1 MTPVTRKLL
10 LRALVLWACLAAG
23 SDSASGRAEATQPT
37 SGQVASPGFQSP
49 AEQLYQQ
56 LGSVGLDPARTY
68 RVRGAS
74 LDRADLHITLEDGEI
89 SFTREV
95 QGRITGA
102 LFAGEGEVLLMP
114 PNRVERASTA
124 LFTGM
129 AILEE
134 RFASAYFRFN
144 DDTFTEI
151 EPFLR
156 EADDAH
162 EFAARWNTMAQSL
175 AELDALRLL
184 LDLSR
189 LLPEPGNGVR
199 ETRGADAFSD
209 RLLHAQL
216 QGKTLGPFDLTFD
229 RAAPEQIWAGQ
240 SKTVE
245 AVTYYDLWTAFALRN
260 PGSRPARD
268 DVQEEDVEIPR
279 YRITTEVRPPTS
291 LSAQAWLQMKVRRGG
306 ERTVLFELSRFLK
319 VRNVEVDGK
328 PAEFIHNPSLE
339 GTQLARRGNDQVAVI
354 FPQAL
359 RAGQTVELKFG
370 YGGDVLS
377 DAGGGLLYVGARGT
391 WYPNRGIAM
400 ADFDLEFHYPPGW
413 TLVATG
419 QSVPVAA
426 TANPAFPGEQVS
438 HWVSERPEGLCGFN
452 LGKYERAV
460 VDTGGLT
467 VETYAALG
475 VEKEFPRS
483 SVVVMVPDIRVPGK
497 TTSEV
502 VEQPDP
508 SPARNARSVAQAAA
522 RDLDFYAKRF
532 GPYPYASLRVT
543 QIPGR
548 LSQGWPG
555 LVFLS
560 SYAFLNPVE
569 QAELRMEPVQ
579 SHLTRL
585 VLPHE
590 IAHQWWGDLVGWRL
604 YRDQW
609 LMEGLANY
617 CALMTIEAD
626 NPAAFHK
633 VLDKYRADLLR
644 ADPDGVPLQNAG
656 PVTLGQRLT
665 SSHFPSGYEAIS
677 YGRGT
682 WLFHMLR
689 EMLRD
694 AEADDASGRAQP
706 QSGADE
712 PFVRVLRQIRDRYAG
727 KQISTDE
734 LFAAFQQ
741 ELPPSLRYEGRKSL
755 DWFVEG
761 WVNGAAV
768 PRFSLDHLKITPGS
782 RATQVSGRILQKDA
796 PDDLV
801 TSVPL
806 YALLGG
812 KPVLLGRVF
821 ADGPETP
828 FQLAAPLGTRKILID
843 PNETVLATS
852 R

>member
-1 MTPVTRKLL
+1 
-10 LRALVLWACLAAG
+10 LASGHAQAG
-23 SDSASGRAEATQPT
+23 SGTAGQAT
-37 SGQVASPGFQSP
+37 GAGFQSP
-49 AEQLYQQ
+49 GRQLYQQ

-68 RVRGAS
+68 RIRGAS
-74 LDRADLHITLEDGEI
+74 LNRLALHITLEDGEI

-102 LFAGEGEVLLMP
+102 VFEGEGEVLLTP

-134 RFASAYFRFN
+134 SFSSAYFRFN
-144 DDTFTEI
+144 DDTFAEVQ
-151 EPFLR
+151 PFLWP
-156 EADDAH
+156 ADDAN
-162 EFAARWNTMAQSL
+162 EFAARWNEMAQNL
-175 AELDALRLL
+175 AEFDALRLL
-184 LDLSR
+184 LDFSH
-189 LLPEPGNGVR
+189 LLPAPGGGFR
-199 ETRGADAFSD
+199 ETHGAEAFSD
-209 RLLHAQL
+209 RLLHARL
-216 QGKTLGPFDLTFD
+216 QGGSLGRFDVTFD

-240 SKTVE
+240 TKTVDG
-245 AVTYYDLWTAFALRN
+245 VSYYDVWTAFALPK
-260 PGSRPARD
+260 PGSEGSREARD
-268 DVQEEDVEIPR
+268 DDQDDVEIPR
-279 YRITTEVRPPTS
+279 YRITTDVRPPSS
-291 LSAQAWLQMKVRRGG
+291 LSAQAWLEMKVRRGG
-306 ERTVLFELSRFLK
+306 QRTVLFELSRFLQVK
-319 VRNVEVDGK
+319 EVEVGGK

-339 GTQLARRGNDQVAVI
+339 GTQLARGGNDQVAVI

-359 RAGQTVELKFG
+359 RAGETVELRFV

-377 DAGGGLLYVGARGT
+377 EAGGGLLYVGARGI
-391 WYPNRGIAM
+391 WYPNRGLAM

-419 QSVPVAA
+419 KQVPVAA
-426 TANPAFPGEQVS
+426 PRNPAFPGEQVS
-438 HWVSERPEGLCGFN
+438 HWVTERPEGLSGFN
-452 LGKYERAV
+452 LGKYERV
-460 VDTGGLT
+460 VAETGGMT
-467 VETYAALG
+467 VETYAAQG
-475 VEKEFPRS
+475 VEKAFPRP
-483 SVVVMVPDIRVPGK
+483 SVVVVVPDIRVPGK
-497 TTSEV
+497 ATSELV
-502 VEQPDP
+502 QPPDP

-522 RDLDFYAKRF
+522 RDLDFYAQRF

-543 QIPGR
+543 QMPGR

-560 SYAFLNPVE
+560 SYAFLNPGE
-569 QAELRMEPVQ
+569 QAELSMAPLE
-579 SHLTRL
+579 SSLTSL

-590 IAHQWWGDLVGWRL
+590 IAHQWWGDLVEWRR

-609 LMEGLANY
+609 LVEGLANY

-633 VLDKYRADLLR
+633 VLDKYRADLQR
-644 ADPDGVPLQNAG
+644 ANKDGVPLRDAG

-689 EMLRD
+689 EMLLD
-694 AEADDASGRAQP
+694 AEAGGIRGGQP
-706 QSGADE
+706 RSGAEE
-712 PFVRVLRQIRDRYAG
+712 PFVRVLRKIREVYGG
-727 KQISTDE
+727 KQISTEE

-741 ELPPSLRYEGRKSL
+741 ELPPSLRYEGRRSL

-768 PRFSLDHLKITPGS
+768 PRFSLDNVKITPGN
-782 RATQVSGRILQKDA
+782 RGTQVSGRILEKDA

-801 TSVPL
+801 TSIPL
-806 YALLGG
+806 YAVLAG
-812 KPVLLGRVF
+812 KPIFVARVF

-828 FQLAAPLGTRKILID
+828 FHLAVPAGTRKILMD
-843 PNETVLATS
+843 PNGTVLTTF

>member
-1 MTPVTRKLL
+1 MTQVTRKVLL
-10 LRALVLWACLAAG
+10 CALVVWAGLAAG
-23 SDSASGRAEATQPT
+23 SDSASGRAPATQGTP
-37 SGQVASPGFQSP
+37 GQLARPGFPSP

-74 LDRADLHITLEDGEI
+74 LDRPALRITLEDGEI

-102 LFAGEGEVLLMP
+102 VFEGEGEVLLTP

-144 DDTFTEI
+144 DDTFAEI

-162 EFAARWNTMAQSL
+162 EFAARWNEMAQNL

-189 LLPEPGNGVR
+189 LLPEAGSAVR
-199 ETRGADAFSD
+199 ETRGAEAFSD
-209 RLLHAQL
+209 RLLHARL
-216 QGKTLGPFDLTFD
+216 QGETLGPFDLTFD

-240 SKTVE
+240 SKTVGG
-245 AVTYYDLWTAFALRN
+245 VTYYDLWTAFALGKAG
-260 PGSRPARD
+260 PPAAED
-268 DVQEEDVEIPR
+268 DAQEDFEIPR
-279 YRITTEVRPPTS
+279 YRITTDVRPPTG
-291 LSAQAWLQMKVRRGG
+291 LSAQAWLQMKVRHDG

-319 VRNVEVDGK
+319 VSDVEVDGK
-328 PAEFIHNPSLE
+328 PAQFIHNPSLE
-339 GTQLARRGNDQVAVI
+339 GTQLARRGDDQVAVI

-359 RAGQTVELKFG
+359 RAGQTVELKFV
-370 YGGDVLS
+370 YGGEVLS

-391 WYPNRGIAM
+391 WYPNRGMAM

-426 TANPAFPGEQVS
+426 PRNPAFPAEQVS
-438 HWVSERPEGLCGFN
+438 HWVSERPQGLCGFN
-452 LGKYERAV
+452 LGKYERV
-460 VDTGGLT
+460 VADTAGLT

-475 VEKEFPRS
+475 VEKAFPRS

-497 TTSEV
+497 ATSEV

-508 SPARNARSVAQAAA
+508 SPARNARSVAQAAV
-522 RDLDFYAKRF
+522 RDLDFYAQRF
-532 GPYPYASLRVT
+532 GPYPYASLRIT

-590 IAHQWWGDLVGWRL
+590 IAHQWWGDLVGWRH

-633 VLDKYRADLLR
+633 VLDRYRADLLR
-644 ADPDGVPLQNAG
+644 ANPDGVSLRDAG

-665 SSHFPSGYEAIS
+665 SSHFPSGYEAVS

-694 AEADDASGRAQP
+694 AEAGDVRGRVQAR
-706 QSGADE
+706 SGADE
-712 PFVRVLRQIRDRYAG
+712 PFVRVLRQVRDRYAG
-727 KQISTDE
+727 KQISADE
-734 LFAAFQQ
+734 LFAAFEQ

-768 PRFSLDHLKITPGS
+768 PRFSLDNLKITAGN
-782 RATQVSGRILQKDA
+782 RATRVSGRILQKDA

-821 ADGPETP
+821 VDGPETP
-828 FQLAAPLGTRKILID
+828 FHLAAPVGTRKILID
-843 PNETVLATS
+843 LNETVLATS